1 MPDSRDHPILRWCE
15 QQRAMHKDQL
25 ARLES
30 GIIHVGERRADGTLV
45 DTTPDMIE
53 HVKGVIA
60 EMDRLLAEN
69 GYANRT

>member
-1 MPDSRDHPILRWCE
+1 
-15 QQRAMHKDQL
+15 MHKDQL